1 MHKYCQLK
9 YARQLREKQTS
20 NPSTKMDSFGNMS
33 TYLLFFFKVNFLY
46 SIKILIFALVLTKTI
61 NRTLPKTILSLTV
74 NPQEKHFLT
83 HKKKILLVQK
93 PTKGILWG

>member
-46 SIKILIFALVLTKTI
+46 SIKILIFALVLTNAIKRILTKTF
-61 NRTLPKTILSLTV
+61 LSLTV

-83 HKKKILLVQK
+83 HKKEMILLVQK
-93 PTKGILWG
+93 PTIGVLW